1 MDIKEFHSETLNK
14 IYSKIN
20 EGYKRVS
27 LMSIPGTGMTMLS
40 SRLAREMVEK
50 GKVLVVFDTLALQYN
65 FAEMIK
71 RQGINPN
78 DDRICLLTYSKF
90 LSQSDSQINLASF
103 SYIFLFDLRT
113 YARKKIMPLLKDL
126 DATIVSFGIFGQ
138 EIESDNTT
146 YIEMGINHTFMKQR
160 YCVVFGLNKVLDVR
174 DVSAAPVEEKD
185 SILEQAEL
193 KMRTIQQ
200 LEEDIVKKIEK
211 IITEKIEK
219 EKALLEAENE
229 KLRKKLAE
237 MESYKGFLEQVCVAA
252 GIPIDKLQET
262 YKIIKELKNIYGKK
276 LSASLTE
283 KDKEIIYKKLQDRIV
298 NEICNL
304 TRDYCNT
311 LSKENY
317 EVDLFEYLGTD
328 VWDKLSDESKV
339 FLTTA
344 KLTYDSMERM
354 KGSDELDYSGVCL
367 LVTKAME
374 MEMFT
379 RVYSGYIKYLN
390 EKYGKDY
397 VSWPECTLSVLK
409 NKEIEPDNFTLGS
422 VMYFIGLYPNGKPVR
437 VNKIERPEF
446 FIEFDMYARDIL
458 YNNKISQVQRKNKL
472 LNCVESIE
480 KVRLDYR
487 NPSAHRGRLPVTKA
501 IDCWEYVIEIQKRLK
516 VILQDFNF

>member
-193 KMRTIQQ
+193 KMRTIQ
-200 LEEDIVKKIEK
+200 
-211 IITEKIEK
+211 
-219 EKALLEAENE
+219 
-229 KLRKKLAE
+229 
-237 MESYKGFLEQVCVAA
+237 
-252 GIPIDKLQET
+252 
-262 YKIIKELKNIYGKK
+262 
-276 LSASLTE
+276 
-283 KDKEIIYKKLQDRIV
+283 
-298 NEICNL
+298 
-304 TRDYCNT
+304 
-311 LSKENY
+311 
-317 EVDLFEYLGTD
+317 
-328 VWDKLSDESKV
+328 
-339 FLTTA
+339 
-344 KLTYDSMERM
+344 
-354 KGSDELDYSGVCL
+354 
-367 LVTKAME
+367 
-374 MEMFT
+374 
-379 RVYSGYIKYLN
+379 
-390 EKYGKDY
+390 
-397 VSWPECTLSVLK
+397 
-409 NKEIEPDNFTLGS
+409 
-422 VMYFIGLYPNGKPVR
+422 
-437 VNKIERPEF
+437 
-446 FIEFDMYARDIL
+446 
-458 YNNKISQVQRKNKL
+458 
-472 LNCVESIE
+472 
-480 KVRLDYR
+480 
-487 NPSAHRGRLPVTKA
+487 
-501 IDCWEYVIEIQKRLK
+501 
-516 VILQDFNF
+516 